1 MQNQVRALTV
11 MSGATHATLSQ
22 LIWGLDWA
30 SLPPIV
36 LDDGVRMAAASI
48 EASLEFMGDHY
59 GAIFGDGAD
68 RFVTEPLTAAK
79 RAFLERSDA
88 FLFWHDGTPV
98 GLLIGNPV
106 DWSTYYWRTVA
117 FLPAYRG
124 RGLLAAALEETDR
137 RLAAHG
143 VARVEGETAPNNY
156 AQLRL
161 LLRLGYV
168 VTGSTESDRFGS
180 MLRLTKFLTPGPR
193 ETFERQFCRGAP
205 MSRDSRSP

>member
-1 MQNQVRALTV
+1 M
-11 MSGATHATLSQ
+11 GA
-22 LIWGLDWA
+22 
-30 SLPPIV
+30 
-36 LDDGVRMAAASI
+36 
-48 EASLEFMGDHY
+48 HY
-59 GAIFGDGAD
+59 GAIFGDSAG
-68 RFVTEPLTAAK
+68 RFESEPLSVAK

-88 FLFWHDGTPV
+88 FLFWHEDRAV
-98 GLLIGNPV
+98 GLLMGNPV

-124 RGLLAAALEETDR
+124 RGLLAAALEATDR
-137 RLAAHG
+137 HLAAHG

-180 MLRLTKFLTPGPR
+180 MLRLTKFLAPGPR

-205 MSRDSRSP
+205 VSRDPAFPNSWR